1 MSTEVGKIHYTLDL
15 DDKGL
20 QSGTKRASSAF
31 DSMKKSS
38 QLAVGAIIGGLA
50 ISGKMVLQ
58 NAADFETMGTSLKSV
73 FKGNVEEANKAQSAI
88 TDFSKKTPYQLK
100 EVLGAFILLKNMG
113 LDPSEKA
120 LTAYGNTASAMGKTL
135 DQMVQAV
142 ADATVGEF
150 ERLKEFGIKSK
161 VEGDNI
167 TFLFRGVSTTI
178 KNEAGAIEG
187 YLQKIGTVD
196 FAGGMEAQSLTLQG
210 RISTLKDEFSLAMV
224 EFATKSGLMDLAKQ
238 AVERLIGV
246 VELLG
251 PKLLTIVE
259 YFKNNDKALAVLS
272 GVIVAIAVPA
282 FVSLGVAIWGA
293 LAPLIPLVAIGAIVG
308 AGLYTL
314 IERAGGLTQ
323 AMNTLRSATES
334 IKAKFWEVWNV
345 VAPYVMPMFQAFR
358 NFVMTQLVPALQ
370 ELWTKLSP
378 VLIPALKVIAV
389 ILGGIVL
396 ASIITVV
403 GAIMAFTVAIT
414 GIVKYVN
421 YMVDNV
427 SRGFSS
433 LKNIISSRIEEIKKI
448 INSAAEVMK
457 KLNPLQRFSPSLVDN
472 VKRGTSAL
480 IKEYSG
486 LFADIDAMSNRTRF
500 NLAGVTGNVSNI
512 TQVNTPQPINVS
524 MNVENY
530 YGDQIGLTNFTEK
543 LMQEID
549 RINITRNNKLS

>member
-15 DDKGL
+15 DDKGF
-20 QSGTKRASSAF
+20 QSGTKRASSTF

-38 QLAVGAIIGGLA
+38 TLAIGAIIGATAGLA
-50 ISGKMVLQ
+50 KIALQ
-58 NAADFETMGTSLKSV
+58 NASTFETMGVSLKSV
-73 FKGNVEEANKAQSAI
+73 FKGNETDAKNAQASI
-88 TDFSKKTPYQLK
+88 TEFAKKTPYQLK

-161 VEGDNI
+161 DQGDSVQF
-167 TFLFRGVSTTI
+167 TFRGVSTTV
-178 KNEAGAIEG
+178 KKEAGAIES
-187 YLQKIGTVD
+187 YLQQIGTVD

-259 YFKNNDKALAVLS
+259 YFKNNDKALTVLS

-486 LFADIDAMSNRTRF
+486 LFSDIDAMSSRTRF
-500 NLAGVTGNVSNI
+500 NLTGVTGNVSNI

>member
-15 DDKGL
+15 DDKGF
-20 QSGTKRASSAF
+20 QSGTKRASSTF

-38 QLAVGAIIGGLA
+38 TLAIGAIIGATAGLA
-50 ISGKMVLQ
+50 KIALQ
-58 NAADFETMGTSLKSV
+58 NASTFETMGVSLKSV
-73 FKGNVEEANKAQSAI
+73 FKGNETDAKNAQASI
-88 TDFSKKTPYQLK
+88 TEFAKKTPYQLK

-161 VEGDNI
+161 DQGDSVQF
-167 TFLFRGVSTTI
+167 TFRGVSTTV
-178 KNEAGAIEG
+178 KKEAGAIES
-187 YLQKIGTVD
+187 YLQQIGTVD

-238 AVERLIGV
+238 AVERLISV

-293 LAPLIPLVAIGAIVG
+293 LAPLIPLVAIGAIVA

-378 VLIPALKVIAV
+378 ILIPALKVIAV
-389 ILGGIVL
+389 ILGGVVL

-403 GAIMAFTVAIT
+403 AAIMAFTVAIT